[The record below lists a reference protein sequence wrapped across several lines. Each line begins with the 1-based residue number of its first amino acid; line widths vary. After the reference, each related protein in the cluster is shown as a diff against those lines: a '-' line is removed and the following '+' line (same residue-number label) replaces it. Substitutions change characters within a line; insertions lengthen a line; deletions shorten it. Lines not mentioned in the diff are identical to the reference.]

1 MTSELKINYSELE
14 EKYWISTGDEVH
26 WFDGPQAAQDG
37 LRQLQI
43 GQAVNEEVVLITKW
57 LTRLGLTQCAAA
69 IEARDYRK

>member
-1 MTSELKINYSELE
+1 MTSDLTINYSELD

-37 LRQLQI
+37 LRKLEI
-43 GQAVNEEVVLITKW
+43 KEAINLEVALITKW
-57 LTRLGLTQCAAA
+57 LARLGLTQCAAA

>member
-1 MTSELKINYSELE
+1 MKLEINYSELD

-26 WFDGPQAAQDG
+26 WFEGPLAAQYG
-37 LRQLQI
+37 LRELEI
-43 GQAVNEEVVLITKW
+43 EQAVNEEVALITKW

>member
-1 MTSELKINYSELE
+1 MKLEINYSELD

-43 GQAVNEEVVLITKW
+43 DQAVNEEVVLITKW
-57 LTRLGLTQCAAA
+57 LTRLGLTQCAVA